1 MKASAN
7 AYEVVILGGGPGGYV
22 AAIRA
27 AQLGLRTALVEKDNL
42 GGICL
47 NWGCIPTK
55 ALLKNAEHARIARL
69 EGAEWGLHYDNLRI
83 DFPRVI
89 QRSRDV
95 SARIVKGVE
104 FLMKKN
110 KVDVLRGAGRL
121 IGKDEVEVSVDGK
134 PAGAVK
140 FKNLI
145 LATGGRPRALPG
157 LAFDGK
163 QVISYFEAMVPE
175 ELPKKLVIIGGGAIG
190 CEFAYFYNAFGSEVT
205 IIEMMDSLLP
215 MEDAE
220 STKALAR
227 SFRKQKIN
235 VITGAKADV
244 KTTKTGVTVTAGKKT
259 IEADKVL
266 VAVGISGNTE
276 GLGLEDYGVT
286 VERGF
291 IKTDERDNTTAQD
304 IRAIGDV
311 NGKVLLAHVASH
323 QGVVVVEDIA
333 GGAHHIVD
341 YRQIPSCTYCQP
353 QVASI
358 GLTEAACEEQEIE
371 TKIGRYQFR
380 PHGKAVATGETEGH
394 VKLIFGA
401 KYGELVGAHIVGHEA
416 TEMIAE
422 ASAAMSSDATVHS
435 LATTMHAHPTM
446 AEAFHEA
453 TLDALGRAIHV

>member
-1 MKASAN
+1 
-7 AYEVVILGGGPGGYV
+7 
-22 AAIRA
+22 
-27 AQLGLRTALVEKDNL
+27 
-42 GGICL
+42 
-47 NWGCIPTK
+47 
-55 ALLKNAEHARIARL
+55 
-69 EGAEWGLHYDNLRI
+69 
-83 DFPRVI
+83 
-89 QRSRDV
+89 
-95 SARIVKGVE
+95 
-104 FLMKKN
+104 MKKN
-110 KVDVLRGAGRL
+110 KIDVLKGTAAVDS
-121 IGKDEVEVSVDGK
+121 KDTVSYDGGPSASK
-134 PAGAVK
+134 GSVK

-145 LATGGRPRALPG
+145 LATGGRPRVLPG
-157 LAFDGK
+157 AEFDGK
-163 QVISYFEAMVPE
+163 KIISYFEAMAPKK
-175 ELPKKLVIIGGGAIG
+175 LPKKLVIIGGGAIG
-190 CEFAYFYNAFGSEVT
+190 CEFAYFYNAFGTEVT
-205 IIEMMDSLLP
+205 IIELMDSLLP
-215 MEDAE
+215 IEDAE

-227 SFRKQKIN
+227 SFKKQKIN

-266 VAVGISGNTE
+266 VAVGIQGNTE

-291 IKTDERDNTTAQD
+291 IKTDERDNTTAKN

-323 QGVVVVEDIA
+323 QGIVVVEDIA
-333 GGAHHIVD
+333 GGAQHLVD
-341 YRQIPSCTYCQP
+341 YDQIPSCTYCQP

-358 GLTEAACEEQEIE
+358 GLTEAACEEKGLE

-401 KYGELVGAHIVGHEA
+401 KYGELLGAHIVGHEA

-422 ASAAMSSDATVHS
+422 AGAAMSSEATVHS